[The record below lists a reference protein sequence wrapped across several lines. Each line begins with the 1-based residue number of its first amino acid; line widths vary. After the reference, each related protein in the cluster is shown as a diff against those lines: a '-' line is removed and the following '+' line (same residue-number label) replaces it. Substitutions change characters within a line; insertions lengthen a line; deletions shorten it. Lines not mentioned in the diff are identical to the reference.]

1 MVFGRW
7 WRRREWECW
16 WSGHESIS
24 IFWIKSEVAMLGL
37 LGGRNGYIYIYIYI
51 ILLFKRFLLFVF
63 LFFFSS
69 KMHLHL
75 YV

>member
-24 IFWIKSEVAMLGL
+24 IFWIKSEVAVLGL
-37 LGGRNGYIYIYIYI
+37 LGGRNGYIYILYSY
-51 ILLFKRFLLFVF
+51 LRDFFYLYFSFFLV
-63 LFFFSS
+63 
-69 KMHLHL
+69 
-75 YV
+75 

>member
-24 IFWIKSEVAMLGL
+24 IFWIKSAVAVLGL
-37 LGGRNGYIYIYIYI
+37 LGGRNGYIYIVFLESGI
-51 ILLFKRFLLFVF
+51 FGFFFLL
-63 LFFFSS
+63 
-69 KMHLHL
+69 KKK
-75 YV
+75 